1 MPLVNYV
8 LITIEIRSEL
18 PLREAWR
25 LTMIEWP
32 LVLLDVYSTHHFQQF
47 MCGAQQPVLKACYE
61 GKGFRSDLESPI
73 SVN

>member
-25 LTMIEWP
+25 LTMIEWA
-32 LVLLDVYSTHHFQQF
+32 LVQVHVYSTHSSFSNNSYAGLNSQF
-47 MCGAQQPVLKACYE
+47 SKPAKKEKVDG
-61 GKGFRSDLESPI
+61 RI
-73 SVN
+73 SNYP

>member
-8 LITIEIRSEL
+8 LIAIEIRSEL

-32 LVLLDVYSTHHFQQF
+32 LLLLDVYSTHHFQQF
-47 MCGAQQPVLKACYE
+47 YAGLKSQFSKPATKE
-61 GKGFRSDLESPI
+61 KVFGRI
-73 SVN
+73 SNYP